1 MTVPA
6 MLRRPAPLVL
16 GAPPEQSEHGA
27 PVVRRGELAAATR
40 DASYLSS
47 PNTRADVQL
56 HAAVVTR
63 RYAVGSGLTGI
74 GAACDPVRILL
85 DEGLIFGAREMPK
98 SHCRRPA
105 CRALFEAADRQHADL
120 EHMRAHYDL
129 QERHGVHLGLA
140 TRVRHGGR
148 PGTVVDTA
156 GRYLVVRL
164 DDVPR
169 PVRCPITHALEY
181 ETERG
186 EWTVV
191 LPVHR
196 AAVTARNPTRA

>member
-6 MLRRPAPLVL
+6 MLRRPAPLVF

-47 PNTRADVQL
+47 PNTRADVQM

-63 RYAVGSGLTGI
+63 RYAVGGGLTGI

-85 DEGLIFGAREMPK
+85 DEGLIFGARELPK

-105 CRALFEAADRQHADL
+105 CRALFEAAGRQHDDL
-120 EHMRAHYDL
+120 EHMRAYYRL
-129 QERHGVHLGLA
+129 QERYGVHLGLA
-140 TRVRHGGR
+140 IRVRHGGR

-156 GRYLVVRL
+156 GRDLLVRL
-164 DDVPR
+164 DGVHR
-169 PVRCPITHALEY
+169 PVRCHVTRAMEY
-181 ETERG
+181 EAGSG
-186 EWTVV
+186 EWVA
-191 LPVHR
+191 LDR
-196 AAVTARNPTRA
+196 DAAPAPAV

>member
-85 DEGLIFGAREMPK
+85 DEGLIFGARELPK

-105 CRALFEAADRQHADL
+105 CRALFEAADRQHGDL
-120 EHMRAHYDL
+120 ERMRAYYGL
-129 QERHGVHLGLA
+129 QERHGVDLGLA
-140 TRVRHGGR
+140 IRVRHGGR
-148 PGTVVDTA
+148 AGTVVDTA
-156 GRYLVVRL
+156 GRDLLVRL
-164 DDVPR
+164 DGVPQ
-169 PVRCPITHALEY
+169 PVRCHVTRAMEY
-181 ETERG
+181 ETG
-186 EWTVV
+186 AGQWT
-191 LPVHR
+191 
-196 AAVTARNPTRA
+196 AVTTVDRGAAPAAAG